1 MQNNQ
6 SPTSP
11 YISLQ
16 TLEVSVNE
24 LTIRHTQTGAQN
36 KLRIKEM
43 ELLKILCQN
52 YPEVT
57 LRKELAD
64 TIWAGTYA
72 SDFTINQTVNG
83 LRSKLFD
90 LGKAYIVTVPKRGYK
105 LTVEPEYHDT
115 EPTTSVVHQPSNLA
129 HSSSVDSSMPSEQPS
144 VTRQE
149 AESAY
154 SESSNTNTVADKA
167 LTEQS
172 PSQSMS
178 DGEEGSDRNSLSH
191 LKSVRFYLSAL
202 CASLVIVAMLHWFL
216 PTDTAYSMGD
226 TTILFI
232 PEDSEIEVLEGLIE
246 QNNYQYI
253 DKVKETLYGCDE
265 NLVCSKIK
273 Q

>member
-24 LTIRHTQTGAQN
+24 LTIRHSLTGAQS

-105 LTVEPEYHDT
+105 LTIEPEYHET
-115 EPTTSVVHQPSNLA
+115 EPTVAAIVDAPISGQAPLSDAPLQNPSSNQDA
-129 HSSSVDSSMPSEQPS
+129 PESKQSGEDSEQQQATPLNA
-144 VTRQE
+144 TAPTE
-149 AESAY
+149 
-154 SESSNTNTVADKA
+154 VADTAADSGK
-167 LTEQS
+167 
-172 PSQSMS
+172 
-178 DGEEGSDRNSLSH
+178 SLAH

-202 CASLVIVAMLHWFL
+202 CASLVIVALLHWLL

-226 TTILFI
+226 TTVLFI
-232 PEDSEIEVLEGLIE
+232 PDDSELEMLQSLID
-246 QNNYQYI
+246 QNDYQYI

-265 NLVCSKIK
+265 NLVCSKVK